1 VAVQT
6 DVMIA
11 ETVSL
16 TVELDE
22 HVRVILVIY
31 HPCHYMLTGQARN
44 ALGDIKILRF
54 QTVEGILDGIDTWL
68 AMMVTMTM
76 SAMRITGIATTVID
90 ILVRYGVLT
99 VGILVAENEFD

>member
-6 DVMIA
+6 DVTEPEA
-11 ETVSL
+11 VSL

-31 HPCHYMLTGQARN
+31 HPCHYMLMGQTGN
-44 ALGDIKILRF
+44 SLGDIKVLGF
-54 QTVEGILDGIDTWL
+54 QTVEGILYGIDTWF
-68 AMMVTMTM
+68 ATTVTMTM
-76 SAMRITGIATTVID
+76 SAMRMTGIATTVID